1 MFKHHAKTHFLFDGL
16 IHVNNKILWTVKTD
30 ILNIK
35 YNEPFGTLLEDQQS
49 ETFIESK
56 IKCKQ
61 VAYEVYYTKN
71 QNLGLFFHKKLYF
84 GTRWWN

>member
-1 MFKHHAKTHFLFDGL
+1 MDRQNGHT
-16 IHVNNKILWTVKTD
+16 N
-30 ILNIK
+30 NIK
-35 YNEPFGTLLEDQQS
+35 YNEPIGTLLEDQQS

-71 QNLGLFFHKKLYF
+71 QNLGLSFYEKLYLVLV
-84 GTRWWN
+84 GGIEPPTKTL